1 MKWFL
6 IAALIFSIGVIVACF
21 GQRHAQAQYGM
32 QPSPP
37 MRQRQLVA
45 PAPAPPPMEWQQF
58 APMQQP
64 MILAPLPPVMP
75 TCQQVCG
82 PYGCQTLC

>member
-6 IAALIFSIGVIVACF
+6 VVAMLIPSV
-21 GQRHAQAQYGM
+21 AQAQYGM
-32 QPSPP
+32 PPPPP

-58 APMQQP
+58 APLQPP
-64 MILAPLPPVMP
+64 MILAPAPV
-75 TCQQVCG
+75 CQQVCG
-82 PYGCQTLC
+82 LYGCQTQCY